1 MKQMA
6 LKKNRN
12 QRSRSE
18 MSKYFTKSERFYNN
32 FADEFDRK
40 MNKYDLQRRLDIVFN
55 ELLPHDISGK
65 RLLDAGCGTGHFS
78 RLASEKGAIVTSL
91 DIGEKLLEKVA
102 EKCNTERVIG
112 SVLDMRF
119 NEDYFDF
126 VISSEVIEHTENP
139 YGAIREFY
147 RVLKPGGIL
156 ALTVPNRFWKWSC
169 TIANALKIR
178 PYEGMENW
186 VGHMRLKR
194 ELKTAGFCILQC
206 RGFHLLPFQLKF
218 LHPFLLFMDRFGD
231 NLGPLYINIAA
242 SCQKYR

>member
-1 MKQMA
+1 
-6 LKKNRN
+6 
-12 QRSRSE
+12 
-18 MSKYFTKSERFYNN
+18 MSGEFTKSELFYNN

-55 ELLPHDISGK
+55 ELLPHDIAGK

-78 RLASEKGAIVTSL
+78 KLASEKGAIVTSL
-91 DIGEKLLEKVA
+91 DIGEKLLGKVA

-119 NEDYFDF
+119 NDDYFDF

-139 YGAIREFY
+139 YKAIREFY

-169 TIANALKIR
+169 IIANALKIR

-186 VGHMRLKR
+186 AGFFGLKR
-194 ELKTAGFCILQC
+194 ELKSVGFTILKY
-206 RGFHLLPFQLKF
+206 RGFHILPFQLNF
-218 LHPFLLFMDRFGD
+218 LHRFLLLMD
-231 NLGPLYINIAA
+231 NLGSIMGLICINIAA
-242 SCQKYR
+242 SCQK